1 MAFDDEILVGPSA
14 PQVPIEVL
22 SLGTELVSV
31 TVRGDIDLS
40 EAGELRAVLN
50 DACTGPHR
58 TVQLDLGEVR
68 FMGSSGM
75 GVIVGAYQRMAGEG
89 RRLEVLHVSP
99 AIRSAFGIAGV
110 DFALD
115 G

>member
-1 MAFDDEILVGPSA
+1 MAFDDKVLVSRSA
-14 PQVPIEVL
+14 LQVPIEVL
-22 SLGTELVSV
+22 ALGTELVSV
-31 TVRGDIDLS
+31 TVRGDVDLS

-58 TVQLDLGEVR
+58 IVQLDLGEVR

-75 GVIVGAYQRMAGEG
+75 GVVVGAYQRMVGEG
-89 RRLEVLHVSP
+89 RCLEVLHVSP
-99 AIRSAFGIAGV
+99 AIRSAFEIAGL